1 MGVFNYLTGFGGRD
15 MAVDLGTANTLVY
28 VRGRGIV
35 LSEPSVVAIDQRT
48 GEVHAVGLEAKRM
61 LGRTPGTIS
70 AIRPLK
76 DGVIADFDV
85 TEQMLRHFI
94 QKVHQH
100 RFAHPRVV
108 VCVPSGVTGVEKRA
122 VEEATLSAG
131 ARQAY
136 LIEEPMAAAI
146 GAGLPVAEPTGNMIV
161 DIGGGTTE
169 VAVISLGGIVV
180 SQSLRVGGDEM
191 DEAITNHIKR
201 EYKLL
206 IGMQTAEEIKLEV
219 GSAHAMKEEVQAE
232 VRGRDMLT
240 GLPKT
245 VILSSEEVRHAL
257 EEPVNQIIDAI
268 KSTLDKT
275 PPELA
280 ADIMDRGIVLAGGGA
295 LLQGLDERL
304 RHETHMPVHL
314 AESPLTCVAVGSG
327 RSLEEFDV
335 MHRSSTRALS
345 LAQRPQ
351 HPVILQTERLTLR
364 RFTEDDLD
372 TLAAW
377 LADPVFTRYLGGVRD
392 RSGTV
397 ELFERVESHWA
408 EHGFGALAV
417 TDRESGELI
426 GRGGAAFHRM
436 WPGDPEVGWWTAP
449 AWQGVGS
456 PPRPAPQRS
465 RGRSAS
471 SGSSASSRSRSRAI
485 SRPAR

>member
-1 MGVFNYLTGFGGRD
+1 MLRRSMGLFSGLTGFGGRD

-48 GEVHAVGLEAKRM
+48 GEVHAVGVEAKRM

-191 DEAITNHIKR
+191 DEAIINHIKR

-206 IGMQTAEEIKLEV
+206 IGQQTAEEIKLEV
-219 GSAHAMKEEVQAE
+219 GSAYPLKEEVQAE

-257 EEPVNQIIDAI
+257 EEP
-268 KSTLDKT
+268 

-295 LLQGLDERL
+295 LLQGLDQRL
-304 RHETHMPVHL
+304 RQETHMPTHL

-327 RSLEEFDV
+327 RSLEEFEA
-335 MHRSSTRALS
+335 MRNSARARARSS
-345 LAQRPQ
+345 
-351 HPVILQTERLTLR
+351 R
-364 RFTEDDLD
+364 RN
-372 TLAAW
+372 
-377 LADPVFTRYLGGVRD
+377 
-392 RSGTV
+392 
-397 ELFERVESHWA
+397 
-408 EHGFGALAV
+408 
-417 TDRESGELI
+417 
-426 GRGGAAFHRM
+426 GRGR
-436 WPGDPEVGWWTAP
+436 
-449 AWQGVGS
+449 
-456 PPRPAPQRS
+456 
-465 RGRSAS
+465 
-471 SGSSASSRSRSRAI
+471 
-485 SRPAR
+485 